1 MLNKKKAPDYFYKLS
16 DVRGKIGFKS
26 ATLDMGKIT
35 LRVAVINELIKFNKH
50 YDELKNY
57 DFIEVMACPGGCI
70 GGGGQ
75 PLNKLNELD
84 DIRNKRINSMYEED
98 SKKNIRES
106 YMNEEVQD
114 AYISYISKHEVL
126 LHNDE
131 NSLQDVLK

>member
-1 MLNKKKAPDYFYKLS
+1 MYWWWRS
-16 DVRGKIGFKS
+16 
-26 ATLDMGKIT
+26 
-35 LRVAVINELIKFNKH
+35 
-50 YDELKNY
+50 
-57 DFIEVMACPGGCI
+57 
-70 GGGGQ
+70 

-114 AYISYISKHEVL
+114 AYISYISKNDVL